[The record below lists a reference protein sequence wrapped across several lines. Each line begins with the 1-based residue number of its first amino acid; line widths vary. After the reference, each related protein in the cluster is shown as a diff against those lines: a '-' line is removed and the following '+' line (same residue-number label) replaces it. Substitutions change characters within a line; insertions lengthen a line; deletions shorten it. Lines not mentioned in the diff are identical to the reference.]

1 MNEKNVSVAYENKPR
16 PGDEY
21 VAMECTLTLRNG
33 ERMAEF
39 RGFATKEVVD
49 TALEIFKG
57 VIAND

>member
-1 MNEKNVSVAYENKPR
+1 MIEKNVSVAYENKPR

-21 VAMECTLTLRNG
+21 VMECTLTLRNG